1 MMRVYR
7 ASPKH
12 HDTHAHRQT
21 PQQHCPPEGEWV
33 TAGVMSDGT
42 HYGVPAGLNFG
53 FPVTSDGG
61 EWQVVDG
68 LEISDATRA
77 GIDHN
82 IKALQEEYD
91 AVKALGFIK

>member
-1 MMRVYR
+1 
-7 ASPKH
+7 
-12 HDTHAHRQT
+12 
-21 PQQHCPPEGEWV
+21 
-33 TAGVMSDGT
+33 MSDGT
-42 HYGVPAGLNFG
+42 HYDVPAGLCFG

-61 EWQVVDG
+61 EWQIVDG
-68 LEISDATRA
+68 LEICAATRA

>member
-1 MMRVYR
+1 
-7 ASPKH
+7 
-12 HDTHAHRQT
+12 
-21 PQQHCPPEGEWV
+21 
-33 TAGVMSDGT
+33 MSDGT

-68 LEISDATRA
+68 LEIFDATRA

>member
-1 MMRVYR
+1 MGHRRCHVRRHALRRPRWPELRLPRHLRWWRV
-7 ASPKH
+7 
-12 HDTHAHRQT
+12 
-21 PQQHCPPEGEWV
+21 
-33 TAGVMSDGT
+33 
-42 HYGVPAGLNFG
+42 
-53 FPVTSDGG
+53 
-61 EWQVVDG
+61 QVVDG

>member
-1 MMRVYR
+1 MY
-7 ASPKH
+7 SWIH
-12 HDTHAHRQT
+12 GT
-21 PQQHCPPEGEWV
+21 PEGTWV
-33 TAGVMSDGT
+33 TAGVMSDGS

-91 AVKALGFIK
+91 AVKALGYIK

>member
-1 MMRVYR
+1 MGHPPV
-7 ASPKH
+7 S
-12 HDTHAHRQT
+12 
-21 PQQHCPPEGEWV
+21 CP
-33 TAGVMSDGT
+33 TART
-42 HYGVPAGLNFG
+42 TGVPAGLNFG

-61 EWQVVDG
+61 ECR
-68 LEISDATRA
+68 SSTASRSPDATRA